1 MFLDDAYVI
10 DSYNR
15 KVLKVSNDVST
26 ELFNLEKE
34 DIVTDNKDYVSI
46 DEDTKNLIK
55 KYLKISD
62 TEIEKIVNRKDNTTK
77 KKERSGYSS
86 ILVSQDKVSLFITN
100 RITNHL
106 YHYKKDAISGEFS
119 LFQKIR
125 VGKKPVACC
134 EDPNGNIYVANYGD
148 NTVSKVEIPTFK
160 SKLLGNEE
168 AQDKVVKTMVVSA
181 GPRSIV
187 SDEEG
192 TIWVACYL
200 SHKIDPINDT
210 EIGGIVNKIVNA
222 TVVDQIVVGNN
233 PSSITCDINN
243 TIWVANAGSNTVSR
257 IVKSKRIVDFEVGPR
272 PMAIVNDSFG
282 NVYVTNYEGNSVTM
296 IETSSKAI
304 AAGDNITTIPVGEG
318 PNAIDINS
326 KDEILVVC
334 GLGNIIYKI
343 YNKKVIS
350 TIRVCD
356 SPVAIG
362 DFTGC
367 ATYNKLNIMAKDEE
381 SDKKD
386 KELND
391 IIEKAKSTSEEIED
405 LKSKVAIN
413 TENIESLKNNTSLK
427 TEFDEFKNTV
437 NTNIETINTSKAS
450 KEDLD
455 TFKSETNT
463 KIEEAK
469 ANAISP
475 EDRTRI
481 GYIDTL
487 KENMVSKDKLASL
500 MNYIDILNNKGLFD
514 ITPYEITYEDTSTEV
529 DSEGNDVYY
538 FVFKFDFRINYD
550 GYTQSRLPSDFQ
562 RISIDPN
569 HPVVFS
575 KDNNSVTA
583 TYDES
588 TYLYSI
594 RVKYSGGGSYIKEFP
609 FGYNDVKV
617 SCSYETDT
625 YDETTQENITKPI
638 YSYMDFDYR
647 EETEKIINDKKVN
660 IIVQVGTDYFL
671 EDENTLDFITHNGK
685 VYPNLF
691 YKYDG
696 SDHNAK
702 TNHYYSNS
710 FISTFTDPQNA
721 NKIMK
726 THIDSERKTNTNL
739 FDYESEFPYTLI
751 KYNNFR
757 GNGISVPA
765 PAFPPSL
772 GYDYPK
778 CGYMFIMLWIN
789 ENDIPAY
796 APNLLYDGR
805 AGLENLRVQL
815 DNSIYYFEPY
825 PKELIQDEKYKDY
838 HIYYS
843 KLNKPESANDK
854 ELDHNHTTIV
864 KLFLK

>member
-15 KVLKVSNDVST
+15 KVLKVSNDIST

-34 DIVTDNKDYVSI
+34 DIVTDNKDFVSI
-46 DEDTKNLIK
+46 DDYTKNLIK

-148 NTVSKVEIPTFK
+148 NTISKVEIPTFK

-192 TIWVACYL
+192 TVWVACYL

-334 GLGNIIYKI
+334 GLDNTIYKI
-343 YNKKVIS
+343 NNKKVIS
-350 TIRVCD
+350 TIKVCD

-381 SDKKD
+381 SDKRN

-391 IIEKAKSTSEEIED
+391 VIEKAKTTSEEIED

-455 TFKSETNT
+455 TFKTETNT

-487 KENMVSKDKLASL
+487 KENMVSKDKLTSL
-500 MNYIDILNNKGLFD
+500 MHYIDILNNKGLFQ
-514 ITPYEITYEDTSTEV
+514 IIPEEITYEDTSTEV
-529 DSEGNDVYY
+529 DSEGNNIYY
-538 FVFKFDFRINYD
+538 FVFKFYFNIKFDD
-550 GYTQSRLPSDFQ
+550 YTKSKLPSDFD
-562 RISIDPN
+562 RIKEDSNYPI
-569 HPVVFS
+569 VFS

-588 TYLYSI
+588 TYLYSMRI
-594 RVKYSGGGSYIKEFP
+594 KLDNNGGIKEFP

-617 SCSYETDT
+617 SCSYETDK
-625 YDETTQENITKPI
+625 YDETTQEKIIKPI
-638 YSYMDFDYR
+638 YSYIDFESRR
-647 EETEKIINDKKVN
+647 ENENTLDEKRVN
-660 IIVQVGTDYFL
+660 IIVQVGTDSFL

-691 YKYDG
+691 YTYDG
-696 SDHNAK
+696 NDRNAK
-702 TNHYYSNS
+702 TSHYHDFGNS
-710 FISTFTDPQNA
+710 FSNTFTAPFNA
-721 NKIMK
+721 NKVMK
-726 THIDSERKTNTNL
+726 THIDSEKRINTNL
-739 FDYESEFPYTLI
+739 FDYESGFPYTII

-765 PAFPPSL
+765 PAFPPSIN
-772 GYDYPK
+772 DYPK
-778 CGYMFIMLWIN
+778 CPYMFIMLWID
-789 ENDIPAY
+789 EHDRDMY
-796 APNLLYDGR
+796 ASSLING
-805 AGLENLRVQL
+805 GTGFNNLRVQL

-825 PKELIQDEKYKDY
+825 PKELIQDKKYKDY

-843 KLNKPESANDK
+843 KLNPLESANGK
-854 ELDHNHTTIV
+854 ESDYIHSTII
-864 KLFLK
+864 KIFLK

>member
-15 KVLKVSNDVST
+15 KVLKVSNDIST

-34 DIVTDNKDYVSI
+34 DIVTDNKDVISI
-46 DEDTKNLIK
+46 DDYTKNLIK

-282 NVYVTNYEGNSVTM
+282 NVYVANYEGNSVTM

-318 PNAIDINS
+318 PNAIDIDS

-367 ATYNKLNIMAKDEE
+367 STYNKLNIMAKDEE

-391 IIEKAKSTSEEIED
+391 IIEKAKTTSEEIED
-405 LKSKVAIN
+405 LKSKVATN
-413 TENIESLKNNTSLK
+413 TENIEGLKNNTSLK

-469 ANAISP
+469 ANSISP

-487 KENMVSKDKLASL
+487 KENMLSKDKLATL

-514 ITPYEITYEDTSTEV
+514 IEYVEITYDGEHPEV
-529 DSEGNDVYY
+529 DSEGNEVYHYIIKFY
-538 FVFKFDFRINYD
+538 FNTKYD
-550 GYTQSRLPSDFQ
+550 DYTRSKLPSDFQ
-562 RISIDPN
+562 RINNDTN
-569 HPVVFS
+569 HPIVFS
-575 KDNNSVTA
+575 KDNNSVTT
-583 TYDES
+583 TYDEN
-588 TYLYSI
+588 TYLYTM
-594 RVKYSGGGSYIKEFP
+594 RVKYDNNGGIKEFP
-609 FGYNDVKV
+609 FGYDDVKV
-617 SCSYETDT
+617 SCYYETDT
-625 YDETTQENITKPI
+625 YDETTQENIVKPI
-638 YSYMDFDYR
+638 YSYMDFESR
-647 EETEKIINDKKVN
+647 SENEKIINDKKVN
-660 IIVQVGTDYFL
+660 IIIQAGKDVFL

-696 SDHNAK
+696 YDYYAK
-702 TNHYYSNS
+702 TTHSYTSAFNNVFKYETVN
-710 FISTFTDPQNA
+710 
-721 NKIMK
+721 NKIMES
-726 THIDSERKTNTNL
+726 HINRERKTNTNL
-739 FDYESEFPYTLI
+739 FDYDSSFPYIIAT
-751 KYNNFR
+751 YSNY
-757 GNGISVPA
+757 ISTKIFPSPA
-765 PAFPPSL
+765 YPPI
-772 GYDYPK
+772 DYHYPI
-778 CGYMFIMLWIN
+778 CVYMFISLWTD
-789 ENDIPAY
+789 NDI
-796 APNLLYDGR
+796 NLGDLVRDSN
-805 AGLENLRVQL
+805 NLRVEL
-815 DNSIYYFEPY
+815 DNFTYYFEPY
-825 PKELIQDEKYKDY
+825 PKELVQDEKYKNY

-843 KLNKPESANDK
+843 KLYKDEPANGK
-854 ELDHNHTTIV
+854 NLDYDHKTIV
-864 KLFLK
+864 KIFLK

>member
-15 KVLKVSNDVST
+15 KVLKVSNDIST

-34 DIVTDNKDYVSI
+34 DIVTENKDFVSI
-46 DEDTKNLIK
+46 DDYTKNLIK

-148 NTVSKVEIPTFK
+148 NTVSKVEVPTFK
-160 SKLLGNEE
+160 SKLVGNEE

-391 IIEKAKSTSEEIED
+391 IIEKAKTTSEEIED

-514 ITPYEITYEDTSTEV
+514 IEYKEITYDSEHPEV
-529 DSEGNDVYY
+529 DSEGNETYY
-538 FVFKFDFRINYD
+538 YIIKFYFNTKYD
-550 GYTQSRLPSDFQ
+550 DYTISKLPSDFQ
-562 RISIDPN
+562 RINNDTN
-569 HPVVFS
+569 HPIIFS

-583 TYDES
+583 TYDEV
-588 TYLYSI
+588 TYLYTM
-594 RVKYSGGGSYIKEFP
+594 RVKSDSSGGIKEFP

-617 SCSYETDT
+617 SCFYETDT
-625 YDETTQENITKPI
+625 YDETTQENIDKPI
-638 YSYMDFDYR
+638 YSYMDFESR
-647 EETEKIINDKKVN
+647 SENEKIINDKKVN
-660 IIVQVGTDYFL
+660 IIVQVGTDAFL

-696 SDHNAK
+696 HDYDAK

-710 FISTFTDPQNA
+710 FVSTFTDIQNA

-726 THIDSERKTNTNL
+726 THINYERKTNTNL
-739 FDYESEFPYTLI
+739 FDYESGFPYTII

-757 GNGISVPA
+757 GNGISFIS
-765 PAFPPSL
+765 PAFPPHL

-778 CGYMFIMLWIN
+778 CGYMFIMLWVN

-796 APNLLYDGR
+796 APNLLGDNR
-805 AGLENLRVQL
+805 AGISNLRVQL
-815 DNSIYYFEPY
+815 DGSIYYFEPY

-838 HIYYS
+838 HIYYT

-864 KLFLK
+864 KIFLK

>member
-34 DIVTDNKDYVSI
+34 DIITDNKDYVSI

-62 TEIEKIVNRKDNTTK
+62 TEIEKIVNRKDSTTK

-282 NVYVTNYEGNSVTM
+282 NVYVANYEGNSVTM

-391 IIEKAKSTSEEIED
+391 IIEKAKTTSEEIED
-405 LKSKVAIN
+405 LKSKVSIN
-413 TENIESLKNNTSLK
+413 TENIEGLKNNTSLK

-455 TFKSETNT
+455 TFKSETNI

-514 ITPYEITYEDTSTEV
+514 IEYVEITYDGEHPEV
-529 DSEGNDVYY
+529 DSEGNEIYY
-538 FVFKFDFRINYD
+538 YYIIKFYFNTKYD
-550 GYTQSRLPSDFQ
+550 DYTRSKLPSDFQ
-562 RISIDPN
+562 RINNDTN
-569 HPVVFS
+569 HPIVFS

-583 TYDES
+583 TYDEN
-588 TYLYSI
+588 TYLYTI
-594 RVKYSGGGSYIKEFP
+594 RVKYNNNGGIKEFP

-617 SCSYETDT
+617 SCYYETDT
-625 YDETTQENITKPI
+625 YDETTQENIVKPI
-638 YSYMDFDYR
+638 YSYMDFDSRR
-647 EETEKIINDKKVN
+647 ENENIINDKKVN
-660 IIVQVGTDYFL
+660 IIVQVGTDAFL

-696 SDHNAK
+696 SDHDAK

-710 FISTFTDPQNA
+710 FVSTFTDVQNA

-726 THIDSERKTNTNL
+726 THINYERKTNTNL

-765 PAFPPSL
+765 PAFPPNL

-789 ENDIPAY
+789 EDDINGY
-796 APNLLYDGR
+796 APSLLRGST
-805 AGLENLRVQL
+805 GFNNLRVQL

-843 KLNKPESANDK
+843 KLNKPESANGKDQ
-854 ELDHNHTTIV
+854 DIGHNTIV
-864 KLFLK
+864 KIFLK

>member
-15 KVLKVSNDVST
+15 KVLKVSNDIST

-192 TIWVACYL
+192 TVWVACYL
-200 SHKIDPINDT
+200 SHKIDPVNDT
-210 EIGGIVNKIVNA
+210 EIGGIVNKIVNT
-222 TVVDQIVVGNN
+222 TVVDEIIVGNN

-257 IVKSKRIVDFEVGPR
+257 IIKSKRIVDFEVGPR

-391 IIEKAKSTSEEIED
+391 IIEKAKTTSEEIED
-405 LKSKVAIN
+405 LKSKVATN

-500 MNYIDILNNKGLFD
+500 MNYIDILNNKGLFQ
-514 ITPYEITYEDTSTEV
+514 IEYKEITYDNEHPEV
-529 DSEGNDVYY
+529 DSEGNEIYY
-538 FVFKFDFRINYD
+538 YIIKFYFNIKFDD
-550 GYTQSRLPSDFQ
+550 YTKSRLPSDFQ
-562 RISIDPN
+562 RINHDTN
-569 HPVVFS
+569 HPIVFS
-575 KDNNSVTA
+575 KDNNSVTT
-583 TYDES
+583 TYDEV
-588 TYLYSI
+588 TYLYTMRIKSDS
-594 RVKYSGGGSYIKEFP
+594 SGGIKEFP

-617 SCSYETDT
+617 SCFYETDT

-638 YSYMDFDYR
+638 YSYMDFDSRR
-647 EETEKIINDKKVN
+647 ENENIINDKKVN
-660 IIVQVGTDYFL
+660 IIVQVGIDSFL

-696 SDHNAK
+696 HDYDAK
-702 TNHYYSNS
+702 TTHYYSNS
-710 FISTFTDPQNA
+710 FFSTFTDFQNV

-778 CGYMFIMLWIN
+778 CPYMFIMLWFDESARN
-789 ENDIPAY
+789 MYAY
-796 APNLLYDGR
+796 NLLN
-805 AGLENLRVQL
+805 AGTVFNNLRVQL

-843 KLNKPESANDK
+843 KLNESESANGK
-854 ELDHNHTTIV
+854 ELDYGYKTIV
-864 KLFLK
+864 KIFLK

>member
-192 TIWVACYL
+192 TVWVACYL

-282 NVYVTNYEGNSVTM
+282 NVYVANYEGNSVTM

-350 TIRVCD
+350 TIKVCD

-391 IIEKAKSTSEEIED
+391 IIEKAKTTSEEIED

-469 ANAISP
+469 ANTISP

-481 GYIDTL
+481 RYIDTL

-514 ITPYEITYEDTSTEV
+514 IEYKEITYDNEHPEV
-529 DSEGNDVYY
+529 DSEGNEIYY
-538 FVFKFDFRINYD
+538 YIIKFYFNIKFDD
-550 GYTQSRLPSDFQ
+550 YTRSKLPPDFQ
-562 RISIDPN
+562 RINNDTN
-569 HPVVFS
+569 HPIVFS
-575 KDNNSVTA
+575 KDNNSVTT
-583 TYDES
+583 TYDEV
-588 TYLYSI
+588 TYLYTM
-594 RVKYSGGGSYIKEFP
+594 RVKSDSNGGIKEFP

-617 SCSYETDT
+617 SCFYETDI
-625 YDETTQENITKPI
+625 YDETTQENIVKPI
-638 YSYMDFDYR
+638 YSYMDFDSR
-647 EETEKIINDKKVN
+647 SENENIINDKKVN
-660 IIVQVGTDYFL
+660 IIVQVGTDAFL

-696 SDHNAK
+696 HDYDAK
-702 TNHYYSNS
+702 TTHYYSNS
-710 FISTFTDPQNA
+710 FFSTFTDFQNV

-778 CGYMFIMLWIN
+778 CPYMFIMLWFDESTRN
-789 ENDIPAY
+789 MY
-796 APNLLYDGR
+796 GYNLLN
-805 AGLENLRVQL
+805 AGTGFNNLRVQL

-843 KLNKPESANDK
+843 KLNESESANGK
-854 ELDHNHTTIV
+854 ELDYGYKTIV
-864 KLFLK
+864 KIFLK

>member
-46 DEDTKNLIK
+46 DDYTKNLIK

-148 NTVSKVEIPTFK
+148 NTVSKVEVPTFK
-160 SKLLGNEE
+160 SKLVGNEE

-272 PMAIVNDSFG
+272 PMSIVNDSFG

-350 TIRVCD
+350 TIKVCD

-367 ATYNKLNIMAKDEE
+367 ATYNKLNIMAKDEK

-391 IIEKAKSTSEEIED
+391 IIEKAKTTSEEIED

-413 TENIESLKNNTSLK
+413 TENIEGLKNNTSLK

-437 NTNIETINTSKAS
+437 NTNIENINTTKAS

-475 EDRTRI
+475 EDRARI

-514 ITPYEITYEDTSTEV
+514 IEYKEITYDNEHPEV
-529 DSEGNDVYY
+529 DSEGNEIYY
-538 FVFKFDFRINYD
+538 YIIKFYFNTKYDNY
-550 GYTQSRLPSDFQ
+550 TRSKLPSDFQ
-562 RISIDPN
+562 RINYDTN
-569 HPVVFS
+569 HPIVFS
-575 KDNNSVTA
+575 KDNNSVTT
-583 TYDES
+583 TYDEV
-588 TYLYSI
+588 TYLYTM
-594 RVKYSGGGSYIKEFP
+594 RVKSDSNGGIKEFP

-617 SCSYETDT
+617 SCFYETDI
-625 YDETTQENITKPI
+625 YDETTQENIVKPI
-638 YSYMDFDYR
+638 YSYMDFDSR
-647 EETEKIINDKKVN
+647 SENENIINDKKVN
-660 IIVQVGTDYFL
+660 IIVQVGTDAFL

-696 SDHNAK
+696 HDYDAK
-702 TNHYYSNS
+702 TTHYYSNS
-710 FISTFTDPQNA
+710 FFSTFTDFQNV

-778 CGYMFIMLWIN
+778 CPYMFIMLWFDESTRN
-789 ENDIPAY
+789 MY
-796 APNLLYDGR
+796 GYNLLN
-805 AGLENLRVQL
+805 AGTVFNNLRVQL

-843 KLNKPESANDK
+843 KLNKPESANGK
-854 ELDHNHTTIV
+854 ELDYGYKTIV
-864 KLFLK
+864 KIFLK

>member
-15 KVLKVSNDVST
+15 KVLKVSNDIST

-34 DIVTDNKDYVSI
+34 DIVTDNKDFISI
-46 DEDTKNLIK
+46 DDNTKNLIK

-272 PMAIVNDSFG
+272 PMSIVNDSFG

-391 IIEKAKSTSEEIED
+391 IIEKAKTTSEEIED
-405 LKSKVAIN
+405 LKSKVATN

-514 ITPYEITYEDTSTEV
+514 IGYKEITYDNEHPEV
-529 DSEGNDVYY
+529 DSEGNEIYY
-538 FVFKFDFRINYD
+538 YIIKFYFNIKFDD
-550 GYTQSRLPSDFQ
+550 YTKSRLPSDFQ
-562 RISIDPN
+562 RINHDTN
-569 HPVVFS
+569 HPIVFS
-575 KDNNSVTA
+575 KDSNSVTT
-583 TYDES
+583 TYDEV
-588 TYLYSI
+588 TYLYTM
-594 RVKYSGGGSYIKEFP
+594 RVKYDSSGGIKEFP

-617 SCSYETDT
+617 SCFYETDT

-638 YSYMDFDYR
+638 YSYMDFDSRR
-647 EETEKIINDKKVN
+647 ENENIINDKKVN
-660 IIVQVGTDYFL
+660 IIVQVGIDSFL

-696 SDHNAK
+696 HDYDAK
-702 TNHYYSNS
+702 TTHYYSNS
-710 FISTFTDPQNA
+710 FVSTFTDFQNA

-726 THIDSERKTNTNL
+726 THIDSKRKTNTNL

-765 PAFPPSL
+765 PAFPPHL
-772 GYDYPK
+772 GYDYPE
-778 CGYMFIMLWIN
+778 CPYMFIMLWFDESTRN
-789 ENDIPAY
+789 MY
-796 APNLLYDGR
+796 GYNLLN
-805 AGLENLRVQL
+805 AGTGFNNLRVQL

-825 PKELIQDEKYKDY
+825 PKELVQDEKYKNY

-843 KLNKPESANDK
+843 KLYKDEPANGK
-854 ELDHNHTTIV
+854 NLDYYHKTIV
-864 KLFLK
+864 KIFLK

>member
-46 DEDTKNLIK
+46 DDNTKNLIK

-210 EIGGIVNKIVNA
+210 EIGGIVNKIVNT
-222 TVVDQIVVGNN
+222 TVVDEIVVGNN

-272 PMAIVNDSFG
+272 PMSIVNDSFG

-391 IIEKAKSTSEEIED
+391 IIEKAKTTSEEIED
-405 LKSKVAIN
+405 LKSKVATN

-487 KENMVSKDKLASL
+487 KENMMSKEDLANL
-500 MNYIDILNNKGLFD
+500 KKRIDIEDNFGTLFITVIDIEFKEEIDGAIYKAYYLIDFSIHYDYNNQKLPKDFEDIPQSSEHNPITFEKDGKKLTVNYNEESSYYRLKIIASDSTIDNFVIDDFPFNCEKVKISCKYMVKDEYDSNGNNLWKPIYAYNNIDSIRNIRDRLFYREYNFRYGIALD
-514 ITPYEITYEDTSTEV
+514 MYLKDTNTLDYISYNGKMYPNIFYKYT
-529 DSEGNDVYY
+529 GND
-538 FVFKFDFRINYD
+538 
-550 GYTQSRLPSDFQ
+550 
-562 RISIDPN
+562 
-569 HPVVFS
+569 
-575 KDNNSVTA
+575 
-583 TYDES
+583 YDES
-588 TYLYSI
+588 KKTTHEMMPGFDLMFVNYYRLREITIDNIYN
-594 RVKYSGGGSYIKEFP
+594 KYSSEGIEYNYGYQIINTILDNSLTKSNP
-609 FGYNDVKV
+609 YNDNRE
-617 SCSYETDT
+617 Y
-625 YDETTQENITKPI
+625 QI
-638 YSYMDFDYR
+638 YLFIVLDDSKFNDDR
-647 EETEKIINDKKVN
+647 LLSNLKEKSSGI
-660 IIVQVGTDYFL
+660 
-671 EDENTLDFITHNGK
+671 
-685 VYPNLF
+685 
-691 YKYDG
+691 
-696 SDHNAK
+696 
-702 TNHYYSNS
+702 
-710 FISTFTDPQNA
+710 
-721 NKIMK
+721 
-726 THIDSERKTNTNL
+726 
-739 FDYESEFPYTLI
+739 I
-751 KYNNFR
+751 KYNK
-757 GNGISVPA
+757 
-765 PAFPPSL
+765 L
-772 GYDYPK
+772 
-778 CGYMFIMLWIN
+778 
-789 ENDIPAY
+789 
-796 APNLLYDGR
+796 R
-805 AGLENLRVQL
+805 AQF
-815 DNSIYYFEPY
+815 DDKTYYFDHY
-825 PKELIQDEKYKDY
+825 PKELCEGKLSDDNKNLL
-838 HIYYS
+838 IYYC
-843 KLNKPESANDK
+843 KLNMTEIPDDS
-854 ELDHNHTTIV
+854 LDHDHKTIV
-864 KLFLK
+864 KIFLR

>member
-15 KVLKVSNDVST
+15 KVLKVSNDIST

-34 DIVTDNKDYVSI
+34 DIVTENKDFVSI

-282 NVYVTNYEGNSVTM
+282 NVYVANYEGNSVTM

-367 ATYNKLNIMAKDEE
+367 ATYNKLNILAKDEE

-391 IIEKAKSTSEEIED
+391 IIEKAKTTSEEIED

-475 EDRTRI
+475 EDRNRI

-487 KENMVSKDKLASL
+487 KENMLSKDKLATL
-500 MNYIDILNNKGLFD
+500 MHYIDILNNKGLFD
-514 ITPYEITYEDTSTEV
+514 IEYKEITYDNEHPEV
-529 DSEGNDVYY
+529 DSKGNEIYY
-538 FVFKFDFRINYD
+538 YIIKFYFNTKYD
-550 GYTQSRLPSDFQ
+550 DYTRSKLPLDFQ
-562 RISIDPN
+562 RINNDTN
-569 HPVVFS
+569 HPIVFS
-575 KDNNSVTA
+575 KDNNSVTT
-583 TYDES
+583 TYDEV
-588 TYLYSI
+588 TYLYTM
-594 RVKYSGGGSYIKEFP
+594 RVKSDSNGGIKEFP

-617 SCSYETDT
+617 SCFYETDT
-625 YDETTQENITKPI
+625 YDETTQENIVKPI
-638 YSYMDFDYR
+638 YSYMDFDSR
-647 EETEKIINDKKVN
+647 KENENIINDKKVN
-660 IIVQVGTDYFL
+660 IIIQAGKDVFL

-696 SDHNAK
+696 HDYDAK
-702 TNHYYSNS
+702 TTHSYTSAFNNVFKYETAN
-710 FISTFTDPQNA
+710 
-721 NKIMK
+721 NKIMES
-726 THIDSERKTNTNL
+726 HINRERKTNTNL
-739 FDYESEFPYTLI
+739 FDYDSSFPYIIAT
-751 KYNNFR
+751 YSNY
-757 GNGISVPA
+757 ISTKFFPFPA
-765 PAFPPSL
+765 YPPT
-772 GYDYPK
+772 DNHYPE
-778 CGYMFIMLWIN
+778 CVYMFISLWTD
-789 ENDIPAY
+789 NDI
-796 APNLLYDGR
+796 NLGDLVRDSN
-805 AGLENLRVQL
+805 NLRVEL
-815 DNSIYYFEPY
+815 DNFTYYFEPY
-825 PKELIQDEKYKDY
+825 PKELVQDEKYKNY

-843 KLNKPESANDK
+843 KLYKDEPANGK
-854 ELDHNHTTIV
+854 NLDYDHKTIV
-864 KLFLK
+864 KIFLK

>member
-1 MFLDDAYVI
+1 MFLDDAYII

-15 KVLKVSNDVST
+15 KVLKVSNDIST

-46 DEDTKNLIK
+46 DDNTKNLIK

-148 NTVSKVEIPTFK
+148 NTVTKVEIPTFK
-160 SKLLGNEE
+160 SKLLSNEE

-334 GLGNIIYKI
+334 GLDNTIYKI
-343 YNKKVIS
+343 NNKKVIS
-350 TIRVCD
+350 TIKVCD

-367 ATYNKLNIMAKDEE
+367 ATYNKLNILAKDEE
-381 SDKKD
+381 SDKRD

-391 IIEKAKSTSEEIED
+391 IIEKAKTTSEEIED
-405 LKSKVAIN
+405 LKSKVATN

-514 ITPYEITYEDTSTEV
+514 IEYKEITYDNEHPEV
-529 DSEGNDVYY
+529 GSEGNEIYY
-538 FVFKFDFRINYD
+538 YIIKFYFNIKFDD
-550 GYTQSRLPSDFQ
+550 YTKSRLPSDFQ
-562 RISIDPN
+562 RINYDTN
-569 HPVVFS
+569 HPIVFS
-575 KDNNSVTA
+575 KDNNSVTT
-583 TYDES
+583 TYDKV
-588 TYLYSI
+588 TYLYTM
-594 RVKYSGGGSYIKEFP
+594 RVKSDSNGGIKEFP

-617 SCSYETDT
+617 SCFYETDT
-625 YDETTQENITKPI
+625 YDETTQENIVKPI
-638 YSYMDFDYR
+638 YSYMDFDSR
-647 EETEKIINDKKVN
+647 SENENIINDKKVN
-660 IIVQVGTDYFL
+660 IIVQVGTDAFL

-696 SDHNAK
+696 HDYDAK
-702 TNHYYSNS
+702 TTHYYSNS
-710 FISTFTDPQNA
+710 FFSTFTAFQNV

-765 PAFPPSL
+765 PAFPPLL

-778 CGYMFIMLWIN
+778 CPYMFIMLWFDESARN
-789 ENDIPAY
+789 MYAY
-796 APNLLYDGR
+796 NLLN
-805 AGLENLRVQL
+805 AGTGFNNLRVQL
-815 DNSIYYFEPY
+815 DNLTYYFEYY
-825 PKELIQDEKYKDY
+825 PKELIHDEKYKDY

-843 KLNKPESANDK
+843 KLSKFDNANNGKLDIDNK
-854 ELDHNHTTIV
+854 TII
-864 KLFLK
+864 KIFLK

>member
-34 DIVTDNKDYVSI
+34 DIVTDNKDVISI
-46 DEDTKNLIK
+46 DDYTKNLIK

-62 TEIEKIVNRKDNTTK
+62 TEIEKIVNRKDSTTK

-148 NTVSKVEIPTFK
+148 NTVSKVEVPTFK

-350 TIRVCD
+350 TIKVCD

-391 IIEKAKSTSEEIED
+391 IIEKTKTTSEEIED

-487 KENMVSKDKLASL
+487 KENMLSKDKLATL
-500 MNYIDILNNKGLFD
+500 MHYIDILNNKGLFN
-514 ITPYEITYEDTSTEV
+514 IEYKEITYDNENPEV
-529 DSEGNDVYY
+529 DSEGNEIYY
-538 FVFKFDFRINYD
+538 YIIKFYFNTKYD
-550 GYTQSRLPSDFQ
+550 DYTRSKLPSDFQ
-562 RISIDPN
+562 RINNDTN
-569 HPVVFS
+569 HPIVFS
-575 KDNNSVTA
+575 KDNNSVTT
-583 TYDES
+583 TYDEV
-588 TYLYSI
+588 TYLYTMRI
-594 RVKYSGGGSYIKEFP
+594 KYDSNSGIKEFP

-617 SCSYETDT
+617 SCFYETDT
-625 YDETTQENITKPI
+625 YDETTQENIVKPI
-638 YSYMDFDYR
+638 YSYMDFDSR
-647 EETEKIINDKKVN
+647 SENKKIIDDKRVN
-660 IIVQVGTDYFL
+660 IIVQVGTDSFL

-696 SDHNAK
+696 SDYSVK

-710 FISTFTDPQNA
+710 FASTFTDAQNA

-726 THIDSERKTNTNL
+726 THINYERKTNTNL
-739 FDYESEFPYTLI
+739 FDYESEFPYILI

-757 GNGISVPA
+757 GNGISVPS
-765 PAFPPSL
+765 PSFPPHL

-778 CGYMFIMLWIN
+778 CGYMFIMLWVN

-796 APNLLYDGR
+796 APNLLGDNR
-805 AGLENLRVQL
+805 AGISNLRVQL
-815 DNSIYYFEPY
+815 DGSTYYFEPY

-843 KLNKPESANDK
+843 KLNKPESANGK
-854 ELDHNHTTIV
+854 ELDHNHQTIV
-864 KLFLK
+864 KIFLR

>member
-34 DIVTDNKDYVSI
+34 DIVTENKDFVSI
-46 DEDTKNLIK
+46 DDYTKNLIK

-148 NTVSKVEIPTFK
+148 NTVSKVEVPTFK

-192 TIWVACYL
+192 TVWVACYL

-334 GLGNIIYKI
+334 GLDNTIYKI
-343 YNKKVIS
+343 NNKKVIS
-350 TIRVCD
+350 TIKVCD

-367 ATYNKLNIMAKDEE
+367 ATYNKLNIMAKDED

-391 IIEKAKSTSEEIED
+391 IIEKAKTTSEEIED

-413 TENIESLKNNTSLK
+413 TENIEGLKNNTSLK

-514 ITPYEITYEDTSTEV
+514 IEYVEITYDGEHPEV
-529 DSEGNDVYY
+529 DSEGNEIYY
-538 FVFKFDFRINYD
+538 YIIKFELNTKYD
-550 GYTQSRLPSDFQ
+550 DYTNSRLPSDFQ
-562 RISIDPN
+562 RINNDTN
-569 HPVVFS
+569 HPIVFS
-575 KDNNSVTA
+575 KDNNSVTT
-583 TYDES
+583 TYDEV
-588 TYLYSI
+588 TYLYTM
-594 RVKYSGGGSYIKEFP
+594 RVKSDNSGGIKEFP

-617 SCSYETDT
+617 SCFYETDT

-638 YSYMDFDYR
+638 YSYMDFESRR
-647 EETEKIINDKKVN
+647 EYENTINDKKVN
-660 IIVQVGTDYFL
+660 IIIQVGKDVFL

-691 YKYDG
+691 YKYAERNG
-696 SDHNAK
+696 GYTRIIK
-702 TNHYYSNS
+702 T
-710 FISTFTDPQNA
+710 A
-721 NKIMK
+721 VRRG
-726 THIDSERKTNTNL
+726 DS
-739 FDYESEFPYTLI
+739 
-751 KYNNFR
+751 
-757 GNGISVPA
+757 A
-765 PAFPPSL
+765 
-772 GYDYPK
+772 
-778 CGYMFIMLWIN
+778 
-789 ENDIPAY
+789 
-796 APNLLYDGR
+796 
-805 AGLENLRVQL
+805 
-815 DNSIYYFEPY
+815 
-825 PKELIQDEKYKDY
+825 ELAI
-838 HIYYS
+838 I
-843 KLNKPESANDK
+843 
-854 ELDHNHTTIV
+854 ELV
-864 KLFLK
+864 

>member
-15 KVLKVSNDVST
+15 KVLKVSNDIST

-34 DIVTDNKDYVSI
+34 DIVTENKDFVSI

-148 NTVSKVEIPTFK
+148 NTVSKVEVPTFK

-282 NVYVTNYEGNSVTM
+282 NVYVANYEGNSVTM

-367 ATYNKLNIMAKDEE
+367 STYNKLNIMAKDEE

-391 IIEKAKSTSEEIED
+391 IIEKAKTTSEEIED

-413 TENIESLKNNTSLK
+413 TENIDGLKNNTSLK

-475 EDRTRI
+475 EDRNRI

-514 ITPYEITYEDTSTEV
+514 IEYKEITYDNENPEV
-529 DSEGNDVYY
+529 DSEGNEVYHYIIKFY
-538 FVFKFDFRINYD
+538 FNIKFDD
-550 GYTQSRLPSDFQ
+550 YTKSRLPSDFQ
-562 RISIDPN
+562 RINFDTN
-569 HPVVFS
+569 HPIVFS
-575 KDNNSVTA
+575 KDNNSVTT
-583 TYDES
+583 TYDEV
-588 TYLYSI
+588 TYLYTMRIKSDS
-594 RVKYSGGGSYIKEFP
+594 SGGIKEFP

-617 SCSYETDT
+617 SCFYETDT
-625 YDETTQENITKPI
+625 YDETTQENIVKPI
-638 YSYMDFDYR
+638 YSYMDFDSR
-647 EETEKIINDKKVN
+647 SENENIINDKKVN
-660 IIVQVGTDYFL
+660 IIVQVGFDSFL

-691 YKYDG
+691 YNYDG

-702 TNHYYSNS
+702 TTHYYSNS
-710 FISTFTDPQNA
+710 FFSTFTDFQNV

-778 CGYMFIMLWIN
+778 CPYMFIMLWFDESTRN
-789 ENDIPAY
+789 MY
-796 APNLLYDGR
+796 GYNLLN
-805 AGLENLRVQL
+805 AGTGFNNLRVQL

-843 KLNKPESANDK
+843 KLNESESANGK
-854 ELDHNHTTIV
+854 ELDYGYKTIV
-864 KLFLK
+864 KIFLK

>member
-15 KVLKVSNDVST
+15 KVLKVSNDIST

-34 DIVTDNKDYVSI
+34 DIVTDNKDVISI
-46 DEDTKNLIK
+46 DDYTKNLIK

-282 NVYVTNYEGNSVTM
+282 NVYVANYEGNSVTM

-334 GLGNIIYKI
+334 GLDNTIYKI
-343 YNKKVIS
+343 NNKKVIS
-350 TIRVCD
+350 TIKVCD

-391 IIEKAKSTSEEIED
+391 IIEKAKTTSEDIED

-413 TENIESLKNNTSLK
+413 TENIEGLKNNTSLK

-500 MNYIDILNNKGLFD
+500 MNYIDILNNKGLFN
-514 ITPYEITYEDTSTEV
+514 IKYIEITYDGEHPEV
-529 DSEGNDVYY
+529 DSEGNEIFYY
-538 FVFKFDFRINYD
+538 IIKFEIYRKYD
-550 GYTQSRLPSDFQ
+550 DYTNSRLPSDFEQ
-562 RISIDPN
+562 IDRDENYPII
-569 HPVVFS
+569 FS

-583 TYDES
+583 TYNYDDN
-588 TYLYSI
+588 LRFSI
-594 RVKYSGGGSYIKEFP
+594 YTMRVKYSGDNKEFP

-617 SCSYETDT
+617 SCYYRTNI
-625 YDETTQENITKPI
+625 YDETTHNNIIKPI
-638 YSYMDFDYR
+638 YSYMDFNSRR
-647 EETEKIINDKKVN
+647 EYENIIDDEKVN
-660 IIVQVGTDYFL
+660 IIIKATYDTFL

-685 VYPNLF
+685 TLPNIF

-696 SDHNAK
+696 SDRNAK
-702 TNHYYSNS
+702 TTHFYSNA
-710 FISTFTDPQNA
+710 FTYITSKNETQDTRF
-721 NKIMK
+721 MES
-726 THIDSERKTNTNL
+726 HINIERKTNTHL
-739 FDYESEFPYTLI
+739 FDYGSSWPYVIVTYSNYQGKVGLPSPSGIIES
-751 KYNNFR
+751 YN
-757 GNGISVPA
+757 
-765 PAFPPSL
+765 
-772 GYDYPK
+772 YPT
-778 CGYMFIMLWIN
+778 CSYMFILLWTDK
-789 ENDIPAY
+789 DIY
-796 APNLLYDGR
+796 LTNLADGY
-805 AGLENLRVQL
+805 NLRVQL
-815 DNSIYYFEPY
+815 DNSTYYFEPY

-843 KLNKPESANDK
+843 KLNKPESANGKDQDMGHK
-854 ELDHNHTTIV
+854 TIV
-864 KLFLK
+864 KIFLK

>member
-77 KKERSGYSS
+77 K
-86 ILVSQDKVSLFITN
+86 VSLFITN

-125 VGKKPVACC
+125 VGKKPVSCC

-391 IIEKAKSTSEEIED
+391 IIEKAKTTSEEIED

-475 EDRTRI
+475 EDRNRI

-487 KENMVSKDKLASL
+487 KENMLSKDKLATL
-500 MNYIDILNNKGLFD
+500 MHYIDILNNKGLFD
-514 ITPYEITYEDTSTEV
+514 IEYEEITYDSEHPEV
-529 DSEGNDVYY
+529 DSEGNEIYY
-538 FVFKFDFRINYD
+538 YIIKFYFNTKYD
-550 GYTQSRLPSDFQ
+550 DYTRSKLPPDFQ
-562 RISIDPN
+562 RINNDTNNPI
-569 HPVVFS
+569 VFS
-575 KDNNSVTA
+575 KDNNSVTT
-583 TYDES
+583 TYDEV
-588 TYLYSI
+588 TYLYTM
-594 RVKYSGGGSYIKEFP
+594 RVKSDSNGGIKEFP

-617 SCSYETDT
+617 SCFYETDT
-625 YDETTQENITKPI
+625 YDETTQENIVKPI
-638 YSYMDFDYR
+638 YSYMDFDSR
-647 EETEKIINDKKVN
+647 SENENIINDKKVN
-660 IIVQVGTDYFL
+660 IIVQVGTDAFL

-696 SDHNAK
+696 YDYDAK
-702 TNHYYSNS
+702 TTHYYSNS
-710 FISTFTDPQNA
+710 FFSTFTDFQNV

-778 CGYMFIMLWIN
+778 CPYMFIMLWFDESTRN
-789 ENDIPAY
+789 MY
-796 APNLLYDGR
+796 GYNLLN
-805 AGLENLRVQL
+805 AGTGFNNLRVQL

-843 KLNKPESANDK
+843 KLNESESANGK
-854 ELDHNHTTIV
+854 ELDYGYKTIV
-864 KLFLK
+864 KIFLK

>member
-15 KVLKVSNDVST
+15 KVLKVSNDIST

-34 DIVTDNKDYVSI
+34 DIVTENKDFVSI
-46 DEDTKNLIK
+46 DDYTKNLIK

-192 TIWVACYL
+192 TVWVACYL

-272 PMAIVNDSFG
+272 PMSIVNDSFG

-304 AAGDNITTIPVGEG
+304 ATGDNITTIPVGEG
-318 PNAIDINS
+318 PNAIGINS

-334 GLGNIIYKI
+334 GLDNTIYKI
-343 YNKKVIS
+343 NNKKVIS
-350 TIRVCD
+350 TIKVCD

-391 IIEKAKSTSEEIED
+391 IIEKAKTTSEEIED

-413 TENIESLKNNTSLK
+413 TENIEGLKNNTSLK

-487 KENMVSKDKLASL
+487 KENMLSKDKLATL

-514 ITPYEITYEDTSTEV
+514 IEYKEITYDNEHPEV
-529 DSEGNDVYY
+529 DSEGNEIYY
-538 FVFKFDFRINYD
+538 YIIKFYFNIKFDD
-550 GYTQSRLPSDFQ
+550 YTKSRLPSDFQ
-562 RISIDPN
+562 RINYDTN
-569 HPVVFS
+569 HPIIFS

-583 TYDES
+583 TYDEN
-588 TYLYSI
+588 TYYLYTM
-594 RVKYSGGGSYIKEFP
+594 RVKYDSNGGIKEFP

-617 SCSYETDT
+617 SCYYKTDT
-625 YDETTQENITKPI
+625 YDETTQENIVKPI
-638 YSYMDFDYR
+638 YSYMDFDSRR
-647 EETEKIINDKKVN
+647 ENENIINDKKVN
-660 IIVQVGTDYFL
+660 IIVQVGTDAFL

-696 SDHNAK
+696 HDYDAK
-702 TNHYYSNS
+702 TTHYYSNS
-710 FISTFTDPQNA
+710 FFSTFTDFQNV

-778 CGYMFIMLWIN
+778 CPYMFIMLWFDESTRN
-789 ENDIPAY
+789 MY
-796 APNLLYDGR
+796 GYNLLN
-805 AGLENLRVQL
+805 AGTVFNNLRVQL

-843 KLNKPESANDK
+843 KLNKPESTNGK
-854 ELDHNHTTIV
+854 ELDYGYKTIV
-864 KLFLK
+864 KIFLK

>member
-15 KVLKVSNDVST
+15 KVLKVSNDIST

-106 YHYKKDAISGEFS
+106 YHYKKDVISGEFS

-272 PMAIVNDSFG
+272 PMSIVNDSFG

-391 IIEKAKSTSEEIED
+391 IIEKAKTTSEEIDD
-405 LKSKVAIN
+405 LKSKVATN
-413 TENIESLKNNTSLK
+413 TENIEGLKNNTSLK

-437 NTNIETINTSKAS
+437 NTNIETINTTKAS

-500 MNYIDILNNKGLFD
+500 MNYIDILNNKGLFN
-514 ITPYEITYEDTSTEV
+514 IEYKEITYDNEHPEV
-529 DSEGNDVYY
+529 DSEGNEIYY
-538 FVFKFDFRINYD
+538 YIIKFYFNIKFDD
-550 GYTQSRLPSDFQ
+550 YTKSRLPSDFQ
-562 RISIDPN
+562 RINFETN
-569 HPVVFS
+569 HPIVFS
-575 KDNNSVTA
+575 KDNNSVTT
-583 TYDES
+583 TYDEV
-588 TYLYSI
+588 TYLYTM
-594 RVKYSGGGSYIKEFP
+594 RVKSDSNGGIKEFP

-617 SCSYETDT
+617 SCYYKTDT
-625 YDETTQENITKPI
+625 YDETTQENIVKPI
-638 YSYMDFDYR
+638 YSYMDFDSRR
-647 EETEKIINDKKVN
+647 ENENIINDKKVN
-660 IIVQVGTDYFL
+660 IIVQVGIDSFL
-671 EDENTLDFITHNGK
+671 EDENTLDFITHDGK

-696 SDHNAK
+696 HDYDAK
-702 TNHYYSNS
+702 TTHYYSNS
-710 FISTFTDPQNA
+710 FFSTFTDFQNV

-778 CGYMFIMLWIN
+778 CPYMFIMLWFDESTRN
-789 ENDIPAY
+789 MY
-796 APNLLYDGR
+796 GYNLLN
-805 AGLENLRVQL
+805 AGTVFNNLRVQL

-843 KLNKPESANDK
+843 KLNKPESANGK
-854 ELDHNHTTIV
+854 ELDYDYKTIV
-864 KLFLK
+864 KIFLR

>member
-1 MFLDDAYVI
+1 MFLDDVYVI

-46 DEDTKNLIK
+46 DDNTKNLIK

-125 VGKKPVACC
+125 VGKKPVSCC

-391 IIEKAKSTSEEIED
+391 VIEKAKTTSEEIEA

-487 KENMVSKDKLASL
+487 KENMLSKDKLATL
-500 MNYIDILNNKGLFD
+500 MHYIDILNNKGLFD
-514 ITPYEITYEDTSTEV
+514 IEYKEITYDNEHPEV
-529 DSEGNDVYY
+529 DSEGNEIYY
-538 FVFKFDFRINYD
+538 YIIKFYFNIKFDD
-550 GYTQSRLPSDFQ
+550 YTKSRLPSDFQ
-562 RISIDPN
+562 RINNDTN
-569 HPVVFS
+569 HPIIFS
-575 KDNNSVTA
+575 KDNNSVTT
-583 TYDES
+583 TYDEV
-588 TYLYSI
+588 TYLYTM
-594 RVKYSGGGSYIKEFP
+594 RVKSDSNGGIKEFP

-617 SCSYETDT
+617 SCFYETDT
-625 YDETTQENITKPI
+625 YDETTQENIVKPI
-638 YSYMDFDYR
+638 YSYMDFDSR
-647 EETEKIINDKKVN
+647 SENEKIIDDKRVN
-660 IIVQVGTDYFL
+660 IIVQVGTDAFL

-696 SDHNAK
+696 HDYDAK
-702 TNHYYSNS
+702 TTHYYSNS
-710 FISTFTDPQNA
+710 FFSTFADFQNV

-778 CGYMFIMLWIN
+778 CPYMFIMLWFDESTRN
-789 ENDIPAY
+789 MY
-796 APNLLYDGR
+796 GYNLLNAR
-805 AGLENLRVQL
+805 TVFNNLRVQL

-843 KLNKPESANDK
+843 KLNKPESANGK
-854 ELDHNHTTIV
+854 ELDYGYKTIV
-864 KLFLK
+864 KIFLK

>member
-15 KVLKVSNDVST
+15 KVLKVSNDIST

-34 DIVTDNKDYVSI
+34 DIVTDNKDVISI
-46 DEDTKNLIK
+46 DDYTKNLIK

-125 VGKKPVACC
+125 VGKKPIACC

-148 NTVSKVEIPTFK
+148 NTVSKVEVPTFK

-272 PMAIVNDSFG
+272 PMSIVNDSFG

-391 IIEKAKSTSEEIED
+391 IIEKAKTTSEEIED

-413 TENIESLKNNTSLK
+413 TENIEGLKNNTSLK

-437 NTNIETINTSKAS
+437 NTNIENINTSKAS

-500 MNYIDILNNKGLFD
+500 MNYIDILNNKGLFQ
-514 ITPYEITYEDTSTEV
+514 IEYKEITYDNEHPEV
-529 DSEGNDVYY
+529 DSEGNEIYY
-538 FVFKFDFRINYD
+538 YIIKFYFNIKFDD
-550 GYTQSRLPSDFQ
+550 YTKSRLPSDFQ
-562 RISIDPN
+562 RINHDTN
-569 HPVVFS
+569 HPIVFS

-583 TYDES
+583 TYDEV
-588 TYLYSI
+588 TYLYTM
-594 RVKYSGGGSYIKEFP
+594 RVKSDSNGGIKEFP

-617 SCSYETDT
+617 SCFYETDT

-638 YSYMDFDYR
+638 YSYMDFDSRR
-647 EETEKIINDKKVN
+647 ENENIINDKKVN
-660 IIVQVGTDYFL
+660 IIVQVGIDSFL
-671 EDENTLDFITHNGK
+671 EDENTLDFITHDGK

-696 SDHNAK
+696 HDYDAK
-702 TNHYYSNS
+702 TTHYYSNS
-710 FISTFTDPQNA
+710 FFSTFTDFQNV

-765 PAFPPSL
+765 PAFPPLL

-778 CGYMFIMLWIN
+778 CPYMFIMLWFDESARN
-789 ENDIPAY
+789 MYAY
-796 APNLLYDGR
+796 NLLN
-805 AGLENLRVQL
+805 AGTVFNNLRVQL

-843 KLNKPESANDK
+843 KLNKPESANGK
-854 ELDHNHTTIV
+854 ELDYGYKTIV
-864 KLFLK
+864 KIFLE

>member
-15 KVLKVSNDVST
+15 KVLKVSNDIST

-34 DIVTDNKDYVSI
+34 DIVTENKDVISI
-46 DEDTKNLIK
+46 DDYTKNLIK

-100 RITNHL
+100 
-106 YHYKKDAISGEFS
+106 KKDAISGEFS

-192 TIWVACYL
+192 TVWVACYL

-367 ATYNKLNIMAKDEE
+367 SAYNKLNIMAKDEE

-391 IIEKAKSTSEEIED
+391 IIEKAKTTSEEIED

-487 KENMVSKDKLASL
+487 KENMLSKDKLVTL

-514 ITPYEITYEDTSTEV
+514 IEYKEITYDNEHPEV
-529 DSEGNDVYY
+529 DSKGNEIYY
-538 FVFKFDFRINYD
+538 YIIKFYFNIKFDD
-550 GYTQSRLPSDFQ
+550 YTKSRLPSDFQ
-562 RISIDPN
+562 RINYDTN
-569 HPVVFS
+569 HPIIFS

-583 TYDES
+583 TYDEN
-588 TYLYSI
+588 TYLYTM
-594 RVKYSGGGSYIKEFP
+594 RVKYDSSGGIKEFP

-617 SCSYETDT
+617 SCYYKTDT
-625 YDETTQENITKPI
+625 YDETTQENIIKPI
-638 YSYMDFDYR
+638 YSYIDFDSR
-647 EETEKIINDKKVN
+647 SETENIINDKKVN
-660 IIVQVGTDYFL
+660 IIVQVGTDAFL

-696 SDHNAK
+696 HDYDAK
-702 TNHYYSNS
+702 TTHYYSNS
-710 FISTFTDPQNA
+710 FVSIFTDFQNA

-757 GNGISVPA
+757 GNGILVPA

-778 CGYMFIMLWIN
+778 CPYMFIMLWFDESTRN
-789 ENDIPAY
+789 MY
-796 APNLLYDGR
+796 GYNLLN
-805 AGLENLRVQL
+805 AGTGFNNLRVQL

-843 KLNKPESANDK
+843 KLNESESANGK
-854 ELDHNHTTIV
+854 ELDYGYKTIV
-864 KLFLK
+864 KIFLK

>member
-15 KVLKVSNDVST
+15 KVLKVSNDIST

-34 DIVTDNKDYVSI
+34 DIVTDNKDVISI
-46 DEDTKNLIK
+46 DDYTKNLIK

-272 PMAIVNDSFG
+272 PMSIVNDSFG

-391 IIEKAKSTSEEIED
+391 IIEKAKTTSEEIED

-413 TENIESLKNNTSLK
+413 TENIEGLKNNTSLK

-437 NTNIETINTSKAS
+437 NTSIETINTSKAS

-500 MNYIDILNNKGLFD
+500 MNYIDILNNKGLFQ
-514 ITPYEITYEDTSTEV
+514 IEYKEITYDNEHPEV
-529 DSEGNDVYY
+529 DSEGNKIYY
-538 FVFKFDFRINYD
+538 YIIKFYFNIKFDD
-550 GYTQSRLPSDFQ
+550 YTKSRLPSDFQ
-562 RISIDPN
+562 RINHDTN
-569 HPVVFS
+569 HPIVFS
-575 KDNNSVTA
+575 KDSNSVTT
-583 TYDES
+583 TYDEV
-588 TYLYSI
+588 TYLYTM
-594 RVKYSGGGSYIKEFP
+594 RVKSDSSGGIKEFP

-617 SCSYETDT
+617 SCFYETDT

-638 YSYMDFDYR
+638 YSYMDFDSRR
-647 EETEKIINDKKVN
+647 ENKNIINDKKVN
-660 IIVQVGTDYFL
+660 IIVQVGTDAFL

-696 SDHNAK
+696 HDYDAK
-702 TNHYYSNS
+702 TTHYYSNS
-710 FISTFTDPQNA
+710 FFSTFTDFKNV

-757 GNGISVPA
+757 GNGISVPS

-778 CGYMFIMLWIN
+778 CVYMFIMLWFDESARN
-789 ENDIPAY
+789 MYAY
-796 APNLLYDGR
+796 NLLNEGT
-805 AGLENLRVQL
+805 GFNNLRVQL

-843 KLNKPESANDK
+843 KLNESESANGK
-854 ELDHNHTTIV
+854 ELDYGYKTIV
-864 KLFLK
+864 KIFLK

>member
-15 KVLKVSNDVST
+15 KVLKVSNDIST

-34 DIVTDNKDYVSI
+34 DIVTDNKDFVSI
-46 DEDTKNLIK
+46 DDNTKNLIK

-148 NTVSKVEIPTFK
+148 NTVSKVEVPTFK

-272 PMAIVNDSFG
+272 PMSIVNDSFG

-391 IIEKAKSTSEEIED
+391 IIEKAKTTSEEIED

-413 TENIESLKNNTSLK
+413 TENIEGLKNNTSLK

-487 KENMVSKDKLASL
+487 KENMLSKDKLATL

-514 ITPYEITYEDTSTEV
+514 IEYVEITYDGEHPEV
-529 DSEGNDVYY
+529 DSEGNEIYY
-538 FVFKFDFRINYD
+538 YIIKFEFNIKYD
-550 GYTQSRLPSDFQ
+550 DYTRSKLPPDFQ
-562 RISIDPN
+562 RINNSTN
-569 HPVVFS
+569 HPIVFS
-575 KDNNSVTA
+575 KDNNSVTT
-583 TYDES
+583 TYDKV
-588 TYLYSI
+588 TYLYTM
-594 RVKYSGGGSYIKEFP
+594 RVKSDSNGGIKEFP

-617 SCSYETDT
+617 SCFYETDT
-625 YDETTQENITKPI
+625 YDETTQENIVKPI
-638 YSYMDFDYR
+638 YSYMDFDSR
-647 EETEKIINDKKVN
+647 SENENIINDKKVN
-660 IIVQVGTDYFL
+660 IIVQVGTDAFL

-696 SDHNAK
+696 HDYDAK
-702 TNHYYSNS
+702 TTHYYSNS
-710 FISTFTDPQNA
+710 FFSTFTDFQNV

-778 CGYMFIMLWIN
+778 CPYMFIMLWFDESTRN
-789 ENDIPAY
+789 MY
-796 APNLLYDGR
+796 GYNLLN
-805 AGLENLRVQL
+805 AGTVFNNLRVQL

-843 KLNKPESANDK
+843 KLYKDEQANGK
-854 ELDHNHTTIV
+854 NLDYDHKTIV
-864 KLFLK
+864 KIFLK

>member
-15 KVLKVSNDVST
+15 KVLKVSNDIST

-34 DIVTDNKDYVSI
+34 DIVTDNKDVISI
-46 DEDTKNLIK
+46 DDYTKNLIK

-192 TIWVACYL
+192 TVWVACYL

-272 PMAIVNDSFG
+272 PMSIVNDSFG
-282 NVYVTNYEGNSVTM
+282 NVYITNYEGNSVTM

-367 ATYNKLNIMAKDEE
+367 STYNKLNIMAKDEE

-391 IIEKAKSTSEEIED
+391 IIEKAKTTSEEIED
-405 LKSKVAIN
+405 LKSKVATN

-514 ITPYEITYEDTSTEV
+514 IEYKEITYDNENPEV
-529 DSEGNDVYY
+529 DSEGNEVYHYIIKFY
-538 FVFKFDFRINYD
+538 FNIKFDD
-550 GYTQSRLPSDFQ
+550 YTKSRLPSDFQ
-562 RISIDPN
+562 RINFDTN
-569 HPVVFS
+569 HPIVFS
-575 KDNNSVTA
+575 KDNNSVTT
-583 TYDES
+583 TYDEV
-588 TYLYSI
+588 TYLYTM
-594 RVKYSGGGSYIKEFP
+594 RVKSDNNGGIKEFP

-617 SCSYETDT
+617 SCFYETDT
-625 YDETTQENITKPI
+625 YDETTQENIVKPI
-638 YSYMDFDYR
+638 YSYMDFESRR
-647 EETEKIINDKKVN
+647 EYENTINDKKVN
-660 IIVQVGTDYFL
+660 IIIQVGKDVFL

-696 SDHNAK
+696 HDYDAK
-702 TNHYYSNS
+702 TTHSYTSAFNNVFKYETAN
-710 FISTFTDPQNA
+710 
-721 NKIMK
+721 NKIMES
-726 THIDSERKTNTNL
+726 HINRERKTNTNL
-739 FDYESEFPYTLI
+739 FNYDSSFPYIIAT
-751 KYNNFR
+751 YSNY
-757 GNGISVPA
+757 ISTKFFPFPA
-765 PAFPPSL
+765 YPPI
-772 GYDYPK
+772 DYHYPI
-778 CGYMFIMLWIN
+778 CVYMFISLWTY
-789 ENDIPAY
+789 NDI
-796 APNLLYDGR
+796 NLGDLVRDSN
-805 AGLENLRVQL
+805 NLRVEL
-815 DNSIYYFEPY
+815 DNFTYYFEPY
-825 PKELIQDEKYKDY
+825 PKELVQDEKYKNY

-843 KLNKPESANDK
+843 KLYKDEPANGK
-854 ELDHNHTTIV
+854 NLDYDHKTIV
-864 KLFLK
+864 KIFLK

>member
-34 DIVTDNKDYVSI
+34 DIVTDNKDVISI
-46 DEDTKNLIK
+46 DDYTKNLIK

-62 TEIEKIVNRKDNTTK
+62 TEIEKIVNRKDSTTK

-350 TIRVCD
+350 TIKVCD

-391 IIEKAKSTSEEIED
+391 IIEKAKTTSEEIED

-413 TENIESLKNNTSLK
+413 TENIEGLKNNTSLK

-487 KENMVSKDKLASL
+487 KENMVSKDKLASI

-514 ITPYEITYEDTSTEV
+514 IEYKEITYDNEHPEV
-529 DSEGNDVYY
+529 DSEGNETYY
-538 FVFKFDFRINYD
+538 YIIKFYFNTKYD
-550 GYTQSRLPSDFQ
+550 DYTRSKLPSDFQ
-562 RISIDPN
+562 RINFDTN
-569 HPVVFS
+569 HPIVFS
-575 KDNNSVTA
+575 KDNNSVTT
-583 TYDES
+583 TYDEV
-588 TYLYSI
+588 TYLYTMRIKSDS
-594 RVKYSGGGSYIKEFP
+594 SGGIKEFP

-617 SCSYETDT
+617 SCFYKTDI
-625 YDETTQENITKPI
+625 YDETTQENIVKPI
-638 YSYMDFDYR
+638 YSYMDFDSR
-647 EETEKIINDKKVN
+647 SENENIINDKKVN
-660 IIVQVGTDYFL
+660 IIVQVGTDSFL

-696 SDHNAK
+696 SDHDAK
-702 TNHYYSNS
+702 TNHSNGTS
-710 FISTFTDPQNA
+710 FFNIFIA
-721 NKIMK
+721 NWNKNKLMK
-726 THIDSERKTNTNL
+726 SHIDSERKTNTNL
-739 FDYESEFPYTLI
+739 FDYESGFPYTII

-757 GNGISVPA
+757 GDDIGVVQ
-765 PAFPPSL
+765 PPF
-772 GYDYPK
+772 YPPINDYIKSP
-778 CGYMFIMLWIN
+778 YMFILLWID
-789 ENDIPAY
+789 ENNRSWY
-796 APNLLYDGR
+796 NLFRGGDN
-805 AGLENLRVQL
+805 NLRVQL
-815 DNSIYYFEPY
+815 DNSTYYFEPY

-838 HIYYS
+838 YIYYS
-843 KLNKPESANDK
+843 KLVYNKSDNINNK
-854 ELDHNHTTIV
+854 KLDLNNEEII
-864 KLFLK
+864 KIFLK

>member
-15 KVLKVSNDVST
+15 KVLKVSNDIST

-34 DIVTDNKDYVSI
+34 DIVTDNKDVISI
-46 DEDTKNLIK
+46 DDYTKNLIK

-148 NTVSKVEIPTFK
+148 NTVSKVEVPTFK
-160 SKLLGNEE
+160 SKLLSNEE

-257 IVKSKRIVDFEVGPR
+257 IIKSKRIVDFEVGPR

-282 NVYVTNYEGNSVTM
+282 NVYVANYEGNSVTM

-334 GLGNIIYKI
+334 GLDNTIYKI
-343 YNKKVIS
+343 NNKKVIS
-350 TIRVCD
+350 TIKVCD

-391 IIEKAKSTSEEIED
+391 IIEKAKTTSEEIED

-437 NTNIETINTSKAS
+437 NTSIETINTSKAS

-487 KENMVSKDKLASL
+487 KENMLSKDKLATL
-500 MNYIDILNNKGLFD
+500 MNYIDILNNKGLFN
-514 ITPYEITYEDTSTEV
+514 IEYKEITYDSEHLEV
-529 DSEGNDVYY
+529 DSEGNEIYY
-538 FVFKFDFRINYD
+538 YIIKFYFNTKYD
-550 GYTQSRLPSDFQ
+550 DYTRSKLPSDFQ
-562 RISIDPN
+562 RINNDTN
-569 HPVVFS
+569 HPIIFS

-583 TYDES
+583 TYDEV
-588 TYLYSI
+588 TYLYTMRI
-594 RVKYSGGGSYIKEFP
+594 KYDSNGGIKEFP

-617 SCSYETDT
+617 SCFYETDI
-625 YDETTQENITKPI
+625 YDETTQENIVKPI
-638 YSYMDFDYR
+638 YSYMDFESRR
-647 EETEKIINDKKVN
+647 EYENIINDKKVN
-660 IIVQVGTDYFL
+660 IIVQVGTDSFL

-696 SDHNAK
+696 HDYDAK
-702 TNHYYSNS
+702 TTHYYSNS
-710 FISTFTDPQNA
+710 FFSTFTDFQNV

-726 THIDSERKTNTNL
+726 THIDYERKTNTNL

-757 GNGISVPA
+757 GNGISVPS

-778 CGYMFIMLWIN
+778 CSYMFIMLWFDESTRN
-789 ENDIPAY
+789 MY
-796 APNLLYDGR
+796 GYNLLN
-805 AGLENLRVQL
+805 AGTVFNNLRVQL

-843 KLNKPESANDK
+843 KLNKPESANGK
-854 ELDHNHTTIV
+854 ELDYDYKTIV
-864 KLFLK
+864 KIFLK

>member
-15 KVLKVSNDVST
+15 KVLKVSNDIST

-34 DIVTDNKDYVSI
+34 DIVTENKDFVSI
-46 DEDTKNLIK
+46 DDYTKNLIK

-86 ILVSQDKVSLFITN
+86 ILVSQDKVSLFTTN

-192 TIWVACYL
+192 TVWVACYL

-210 EIGGIVNKIVNA
+210 EIGGIVNKIVNT
-222 TVVDQIVVGNN
+222 TVVDEIVVGNN

-272 PMAIVNDSFG
+272 PMAIINDSFG

-350 TIRVCD
+350 TIKVCD

-367 ATYNKLNIMAKDEE
+367 ATYNKLNILAKDEE

-391 IIEKAKSTSEEIED
+391 VIEKAKTTSEEIEA
-405 LKSKVAIN
+405 LKSKVATN

-487 KENMVSKDKLASL
+487 KENMLSKDKLATL

-514 ITPYEITYEDTSTEV
+514 IEYVEITYDGEHPEV
-529 DSEGNDVYY
+529 DREGNEIFYY
-538 FVFKFDFRINYD
+538 IIKFYINRKYD
-550 GYTQSRLPSDFQ
+550 DYTNSRLPSDFELIN
-562 RISIDPN
+562 RDENYPII
-569 HPVVFS
+569 FS

-583 TYDES
+583 TYNYDDN
-588 TYLYSI
+588 LGFSI
-594 RVKYSGGGSYIKEFP
+594 YTMRVKYSGDNKEFP

-617 SCSYETDT
+617 SCYYRTNT
-625 YDETTQENITKPI
+625 YDETTQRNIIKPI
-638 YSYMDFDYR
+638 YSYMDFNSRR
-647 EETEKIINDKKVN
+647 EYENIIDDKKVN

-685 VYPNLF
+685 IYPNLF
-691 YKYDG
+691 YNYDG
-696 SDHNAK
+696 SDHSAK
-702 TNHYYSNS
+702 TNHSNGTS
-710 FISTFTDPQNA
+710 FFNIFIA
-721 NKIMK
+721 NWNKNKLMK
-726 THIDSERKTNTNL
+726 SHIDSERKTNTNL
-739 FDYESEFPYTLI
+739 FDYESGFPYTII

-757 GNGISVPA
+757 GYGIGVTQ
-765 PAFPPSL
+765 PPF
-772 GYDYPK
+772 YPPINDYIKSP
-778 CGYMFIMLWIN
+778 YMFILLWID
-789 ENDIPAY
+789 ENNRSLY
-796 APNLLYDGR
+796 NLFIGGDN
-805 AGLENLRVQL
+805 NLRVQL
-815 DNSIYYFEPY
+815 DSSTYYFEPY

-843 KLNKPESANDK
+843 KLVYNKSDNVNNK
-854 ELDHNHTTIV
+854 KLDLNNEKII
-864 KLFLK
+864 KIFLK

>member
-34 DIVTDNKDYVSI
+34 DIVTENKDFVSI
-46 DEDTKNLIK
+46 DDNTKNLIK

-148 NTVSKVEIPTFK
+148 NTVSKVEVPTFK
-160 SKLLGNEE
+160 SKLVGNEE

-367 ATYNKLNIMAKDEE
+367 STYNKLNIMAKDEE

-391 IIEKAKSTSEEIED
+391 IIEKAKTTSEEIKD

-514 ITPYEITYEDTSTEV
+514 IEYVEITYDGEHPEV
-529 DSEGNDVYY
+529 DSEGNEIYY
-538 FVFKFDFRINYD
+538 YTIKFDLNTKYD
-550 GYTQSRLPSDFQ
+550 DYTRSKLPSDFQ
-562 RISIDPN
+562 RINNDTN
-569 HPVVFS
+569 HPIIFS

-583 TYDES
+583 TYDEN
-588 TYLYSI
+588 TYLYTM
-594 RVKYSGGGSYIKEFP
+594 RVKSDSSGGIKEFP

-617 SCSYETDT
+617 SCHYRTNI
-625 YDETTQENITKPI
+625 YDETTQRQIVKPI
-638 YSYMDFDYR
+638 YSYMDFDSRR
-647 EETEKIINDKKVN
+647 ENENIINDKKVN
-660 IIVQVGTDYFL
+660 IIIKASYDTFL

-685 VYPNLF
+685 TYPNIL

-696 SDHNAK
+696 SDRNAK
-702 TNHYYSNS
+702 TTHFYSNAFATITS
-710 FISTFTDPQNA
+710 ENETTDT
-721 NKIMK
+721 KIMK
-726 THIDSERKTNTNL
+726 SHINMERKTNTDL
-739 FDYESEFPYTLI
+739 FDYDSSYPYIIATYSNYKRYGGGYPSPSGDVI
-751 KYNNFR
+751 TYN
-757 GNGISVPA
+757 
-765 PAFPPSL
+765 
-772 GYDYPK
+772 YPT
-778 CGYMFIMLWIN
+778 CSYMFILLWAGKDVYLGDLIN
-789 ENDIPAY
+789 T
-796 APNLLYDGR
+796 G
-805 AGLENLRVQL
+805 NLRVQL
-815 DNSIYYFEPY
+815 DNLTYYFEYY
-825 PKELIQDEKYKDY
+825 PKELIHDEKYKDY

-843 KLNKPESANDK
+843 KLSKFDNANNGK
-854 ELDHNHTTIV
+854 LDIGYKTIV
-864 KLFLK
+864 KIFLK

>member
-106 YHYKKDAISGEFS
+106 YHYKKDPISGEFS

-148 NTVSKVEIPTFK
+148 NTVSKVEVPTFK

-257 IVKSKRIVDFEVGPR
+257 IVKSKRIVDFEAGPR

-334 GLGNIIYKI
+334 GLDNTIYKI
-343 YNKKVIS
+343 NNKKVIS

-391 IIEKAKSTSEEIED
+391 IIEKAKTTSEEIED

-514 ITPYEITYEDTSTEV
+514 IEYAEKITYDNEHPEV
-529 DSEGNDVYY
+529 DSEGNEIYY
-538 FVFKFDFRINYD
+538 YIIKFYFNIKFDD
-550 GYTQSRLPSDFQ
+550 YTKSRLPSDFQ
-562 RISIDPN
+562 RINYDTN
-569 HPVVFS
+569 HPIVFS

-583 TYDES
+583 TYDKN
-588 TYLYSI
+588 TYLYTI
-594 RVKYSGGGSYIKEFP
+594 RVKYNNNGGIKEFP

-617 SCSYETDT
+617 SCYYETDT
-625 YDETTQENITKPI
+625 YDETTQENIVKPI
-638 YSYMDFDYR
+638 YSYMDFDSRR
-647 EETEKIINDKKVN
+647 ENENIINDKKVN
-660 IIVQVGTDYFL
+660 IIVQVGEDSFL

-696 SDHNAK
+696 SDHSAK
-702 TNHYYSNS
+702 TNHFHGTS
-710 FISTFTDPQNA
+710 FFNIFTA
-721 NKIMK
+721 NWNKNKLMK
-726 THIDSERKTNTNL
+726 SHIDSERKTNTNL
-739 FDYESEFPYTLI
+739 FDYESGFPYTII
-751 KYNNFR
+751 KYNNFK
-757 GNGISVPA
+757 GYNIGVVQ
-765 PAFPPSL
+765 PPL
-772 GYDYPK
+772 WPDDINDYIKSP
-778 CGYMFIMLWIN
+778 YMFILLWID
-789 ENDIPAY
+789 ENNRDMY
-796 APNLLYDGR
+796 NLFRGGDN
-805 AGLENLRVQL
+805 NLRVQL
-815 DNSIYYFEPY
+815 DSATYYFEPY

-838 HIYYS
+838 NIYYS
-843 KLNKPESANDK
+843 KLVYNKSDNVNNK
-854 ELDHNHTTIV
+854 KLDLNNEKIL
-864 KLFLK
+864 KIFLK

>member
-15 KVLKVSNDVST
+15 KVLKVSNDIST

-46 DEDTKNLIK
+46 DDNTKNLIK

-125 VGKKPVACC
+125 VGKKPVSCC
-134 EDPNGNIYVANYGD
+134 EDPNGNIYVANYED

-350 TIRVCD
+350 TIKVCD

-391 IIEKAKSTSEEIED
+391 IIEKAKTTSEEIED
-405 LKSKVAIN
+405 LKSKVATN

-437 NTNIETINTSKAS
+437 NNNIETINTSKAS

-487 KENMVSKDKLASL
+487 KENMVSKDKLATL
-500 MNYIDILNNKGLFD
+500 MHYIDILNNKGLFS
-514 ITPYEITYEDTSTEV
+514 IIPHEITHEDESTEV
-529 DSEGNDVYY
+529 DSEGNNVYY
-538 FVFKFDFRINYD
+538 FVFKFYFDIKFD
-550 GYTQSRLPSDFQ
+550 DYTNSKLPSDFD
-562 RISIDPN
+562 RIKKDPN
-569 HPVVFS
+569 YPIVFS
-575 KDNNSVTA
+575 KDNNSVTT

-588 TYLYSI
+588 TYLYSM
-594 RVKYSGGGSYIKEFP
+594 RVKLNSNSSDIKEFP

-617 SCSYETDT
+617 SCHYQTDT
-625 YDETTQENITKPI
+625 YDEATQDYITKPI
-638 YSYMDFDYR
+638 YSYIDFDSR
-647 EETEKIINDKKVN
+647 KENENIIDDKKVN
-660 IIVQVGTDYFL
+660 IIIQAGKDVFL

-696 SDHNAK
+696 HDYDAK
-702 TNHYYSNS
+702 TTHSYTSS
-710 FISTFTDPQNA
+710 FNNVFKYETAN
-721 NKIMK
+721 NKIMES
-726 THIDSERKTNTNL
+726 HINRERKTNTNL
-739 FDYESEFPYTLI
+739 FDYDSSFPYIIAT
-751 KYNNFR
+751 YSNY
-757 GNGISVPA
+757 ISTKF
-765 PAFPPSL
+765 FPFPV
-772 GYDYPK
+772 YPPIDYHYPI
-778 CGYMFIMLWIN
+778 CVYMFISLWSD
-789 ENDIPAY
+789 NDI
-796 APNLLYDGR
+796 NLGDLVRDSN
-805 AGLENLRVQL
+805 NLRVEL
-815 DNSIYYFEPY
+815 DNFTYYFEPY
-825 PKELIQDEKYKDY
+825 PKELVQDEKYKNY

-843 KLNKPESANDK
+843 KLYKDEPANGK
-854 ELDHNHTTIV
+854 NLDYDHKTIV
-864 KLFLK
+864 KIFLK

>member
-15 KVLKVSNDVST
+15 KVLKVSNDIST

-34 DIVTDNKDYVSI
+34 DIVTENKDFVSI
-46 DEDTKNLIK
+46 DDYTKNLIK

-243 TIWVANAGSNTVSR
+243 TIWVSNAGSNTVSR

-296 IETSSKAI
+296 IETSYKAI

-367 ATYNKLNIMAKDEE
+367 STYNKLNILAKDEE

-391 IIEKAKSTSEEIED
+391 IIEKAKTTSEEIED

-437 NTNIETINTSKAS
+437 K
-450 KEDLD
+450 
-455 TFKSETNT
+455 
-463 KIEEAK
+463 
-469 ANAISP
+469 
-475 EDRTRI
+475 
-481 GYIDTL
+481 
-487 KENMVSKDKLASL
+487 
-500 MNYIDILNNKGLFD
+500 
-514 ITPYEITYEDTSTEV
+514 
-529 DSEGNDVYY
+529 
-538 FVFKFDFRINYD
+538 
-550 GYTQSRLPSDFQ
+550 
-562 RISIDPN
+562 
-569 HPVVFS
+569 
-575 KDNNSVTA
+575 
-583 TYDES
+583 
-588 TYLYSI
+588 
-594 RVKYSGGGSYIKEFP
+594 
-609 FGYNDVKV
+609 
-617 SCSYETDT
+617 
-625 YDETTQENITKPI
+625 
-638 YSYMDFDYR
+638 
-647 EETEKIINDKKVN
+647 
-660 IIVQVGTDYFL
+660 
-671 EDENTLDFITHNGK
+671 
-685 VYPNLF
+685 
-691 YKYDG
+691 
-696 SDHNAK
+696 
-702 TNHYYSNS
+702 
-710 FISTFTDPQNA
+710 
-721 NKIMK
+721 
-726 THIDSERKTNTNL
+726 
-739 FDYESEFPYTLI
+739 
-751 KYNNFR
+751 
-757 GNGISVPA
+757 
-765 PAFPPSL
+765 
-772 GYDYPK
+772 
-778 CGYMFIMLWIN
+778 
-789 ENDIPAY
+789 
-796 APNLLYDGR
+796 
-805 AGLENLRVQL
+805 
-815 DNSIYYFEPY
+815 
-825 PKELIQDEKYKDY
+825 
-838 HIYYS
+838 
-843 KLNKPESANDK
+843 
-854 ELDHNHTTIV
+854 
-864 KLFLK
+864 

>member
-15 KVLKVSNDVST
+15 KVLKVSNDIST

-34 DIVTDNKDYVSI
+34 DIVIDNKDVISI
-46 DEDTKNLIK
+46 DDYTKNLIK

-106 YHYKKDAISGEFS
+106 YHYKKDPISGEFS

-187 SDEEG
+187 SYEEG

-210 EIGGIVNKIVNA
+210 EIGGIVNKIVNT
-222 TVVDQIVVGNN
+222 TVVDEIIVGNN
-233 PSSITCDINN
+233 TSSITCDINN

-334 GLGNIIYKI
+334 GLDNTIYKI
-343 YNKKVIS
+343 NNKKVIS
-350 TIRVCD
+350 TIKVCD

-391 IIEKAKSTSEEIED
+391 IIEKAKTTSEEIED
-405 LKSKVAIN
+405 LKSKVATN

-437 NTNIETINTSKAS
+437 NTNIETINTLKAS

-487 KENMVSKDKLASL
+487 KENMMSKEDLANL
-500 MNYIDILNNKGLFD
+500 KKRIDIEDNFGTLY
-514 ITPYEITYEDTSTEV
+514 ITFMDVEYKEENDGTTYKSYYIIGFYIHYNYNDPRLPKDFESIPERSEYNPITFEKDGKKLTV
-529 DSEGNDVYY
+529 
-538 FVFKFDFRINYD
+538 NYD
-550 GYTQSRLPSDFQ
+550 EDSGYYRLKLMESD
-562 RISIDPN
+562 STIDN
-569 HPVVFS
+569 F
-575 KDNNSVTA
+575 TA
-583 TYDES
+583 D
-588 TYLYSI
+588 
-594 RVKYSGGGSYIKEFP
+594 EFP
-609 FGYNDVKV
+609 FNCEKVKI
-617 SCSYETDT
+617 SCKYQVKDE
-625 YDETTQENITKPI
+625 YDSDGNNLWKPI
-638 YSYMDFDYR
+638 YAYNDIDSIRNIETKLYYRDYNFR
-647 EETEKIINDKKVN
+647 YGIGLDTYLKD
-660 IIVQVGTDYFL
+660 T
-671 EDENTLDFITHNGK
+671 NTLDYVTYNGK
-685 VYPNLF
+685 IYPNIF
-691 YKYDG
+691 YSYTGNSYDEAMK
-696 SDHNAK
+696 S
-702 TNHYYSNS
+702 NHTVLPGYNEMFYSS
-710 FISTFTDPQNA
+710 
-721 NKIMK
+721 
-726 THIDSERKTNTNL
+726 
-739 FDYESEFPYTLI
+739 
-751 KYNNFR
+751 
-757 GNGISVPA
+757 
-765 PAFPPSL
+765 PS
-772 GYDYPK
+772 
-778 CGYMFIMLWIN
+778 N
-789 ENDIPAY
+789 
-796 APNLLYDGR
+796 
-805 AGLENLRVQL
+805 NLRKITI
-815 DNSIYYFEPY
+815 DNINNKYSSEEIEYRYGYQIINTSSSIYLTKINNTGDNREYQKYLFVILDDSKFNDNRLLSYLKNTSYENTVYNKLRTQFDDKTYYLDPY
-825 PKELIQDEKYKDY
+825 PKELCEGKLSDTDKNIL
-838 HIYYS
+838 IYYC
-843 KLNKPESANDK
+843 KLNMD
-854 ELDHNHTTIV
+854 ELPIISDLDYNHTTMV
-864 KLFLK
+864 KIFLR

>member
-15 KVLKVSNDVST
+15 KVLKVSNDIST

-34 DIVTDNKDYVSI
+34 DIVTENKDFVSI
-46 DEDTKNLIK
+46 DDYTKNLIK

-391 IIEKAKSTSEEIED
+391 VIEKAKTTSEEIED
-405 LKSKVAIN
+405 LKSKVATN
-413 TENIESLKNNTSLK
+413 TENIEGLKNNTSLK

-475 EDRTRI
+475 EDRARI

-487 KENMVSKDKLASL
+487 KENMLSKDKLASL
-500 MNYIDILNNKGLFD
+500 MNYIDILNNKGLFQ
-514 ITPYEITYEDTSTEV
+514 IEYKEITYDNEHPEV
-529 DSEGNDVYY
+529 DSEGNEIYY
-538 FVFKFDFRINYD
+538 YIIKFYFNIKFDD
-550 GYTQSRLPSDFQ
+550 YTKSRLPSDFQ
-562 RISIDPN
+562 RINNSTN
-569 HPVVFS
+569 HPIVFS

-583 TYDES
+583 TYDEN
-588 TYLYSI
+588 TYLYTI
-594 RVKYSGGGSYIKEFP
+594 RVKYNNNDDIKEFP

-617 SCSYETDT
+617 SCYYETDT
-625 YDETTQENITKPI
+625 YDETTQENIVKPI
-638 YSYMDFDYR
+638 YSYMDFESRR
-647 EETEKIINDKKVN
+647 EYENTINDKKVN
-660 IIVQVGTDYFL
+660 IIVQVGTDAFL

-696 SDHNAK
+696 HDYDAK
-702 TNHYYSNS
+702 TTHYYSNS
-710 FISTFTDPQNA
+710 FFSTFTDFQNV

-757 GNGISVPA
+757 GNGISAPS
-765 PAFPPSL
+765 PAFPPYL

-778 CGYMFIMLWIN
+778 CPYMFIMLWFDESTRN
-789 ENDIPAY
+789 MY
-796 APNLLYDGR
+796 GYNLLN
-805 AGLENLRVQL
+805 AGTVFNNLRVQL

-854 ELDHNHTTIV
+854 ELDYYHKTIV
-864 KLFLK
+864 KIFLK

>member
-34 DIVTDNKDYVSI
+34 DIVTDNKDVISI
-46 DEDTKNLIK
+46 DDYTKNLIK

-106 YHYKKDAISGEFS
+106 YHYKKDPISGEFS

-125 VGKKPVACC
+125 VGKKPVSCC

-282 NVYVTNYEGNSVTM
+282 NVYVANYEGNSVTM

-391 IIEKAKSTSEEIED
+391 IIEKAKTTSEEIEE
-405 LKSKVAIN
+405 LKSKVATN
-413 TENIESLKNNTSLK
+413 TENIEGLKNNTSLK

-475 EDRTRI
+475 EDRNRI

-487 KENMVSKDKLASL
+487 KENMLSKDKLATL
-500 MNYIDILNNKGLFD
+500 MHYIDILNNKGLFD
-514 ITPYEITYEDTSTEV
+514 IEYVEITYDGEHPEV
-529 DSEGNDVYY
+529 DSEGNEIFYY
-538 FVFKFDFRINYD
+538 IIKFEINRKYD
-550 GYTQSRLPSDFQ
+550 DYTNSRLPSDFEQ
-562 RISIDPN
+562 IDRDENYPII
-569 HPVVFS
+569 FS

-583 TYDES
+583 TYNYDHN
-588 TYLYSI
+588 LGFDIYSM
-594 RVKYSGGGSYIKEFP
+594 RVKYSSDNKEFP

-617 SCSYETDT
+617 SCYYRTDT
-625 YDETTQENITKPI
+625 YDETTQQQIVKPI
-638 YSYMDFDYR
+638 YSYMDFDSRR
-647 EETEKIINDKKVN
+647 ENENIINDKKVN
-660 IIVQVGTDYFL
+660 IIVQVGEDSFL

-696 SDHNAK
+696 SDHSAK
-702 TNHYYSNS
+702 TNHSHCTS
-710 FISTFTDPQNA
+710 FFNIFIA
-721 NKIMK
+721 NWNKNKLMK
-726 THIDSERKTNTNL
+726 SHIDSERKTNTNL
-739 FDYESEFPYTLI
+739 FDYESGFPYTII

-757 GNGISVPA
+757 GYGIGIVQ
-765 PAFPPSL
+765 PPFL
-772 GYDYPK
+772 PDINDYIKSP
-778 CGYMFIMLWIN
+778 YMFILLWID
-789 ENDIPAY
+789 ENNRDMY
-796 APNLLYDGR
+796 NLFRGGDN
-805 AGLENLRVQL
+805 NLRVQL
-815 DNSIYYFEPY
+815 DSATYYFEPY

-838 HIYYS
+838 NIYYS
-843 KLNKPESANDK
+843 KLVYNKSDNVNNK
-854 ELDHNHTTIV
+854 KLDLNNEKII
-864 KLFLK
+864 KIFLK

>member
-15 KVLKVSNDVST
+15 KVLKVSNDIST

-34 DIVTDNKDYVSI
+34 DIVTDNKDVISI
-46 DEDTKNLIK
+46 DDYTKNLIK

-125 VGKKPVACC
+125 VGKKPVSCC

-210 EIGGIVNKIVNA
+210 EIGGIVNKIVNT
-222 TVVDQIVVGNN
+222 TVVDEIVVGNN

-334 GLGNIIYKI
+334 GLDNTIYKI
-343 YNKKVIS
+343 NNKKVIS
-350 TIRVCD
+350 TIKVCD

-391 IIEKAKSTSEEIED
+391 IIEKAKTTSEEIED

-437 NTNIETINTSKAS
+437 NNNIETINTSKAS

-469 ANAISP
+469 ANAISS

-487 KENMVSKDKLASL
+487 KENTMSKEDLANL
-500 MNYIDILNNKGLFD
+500 KKRIDIEDNFGTLFITVIDIEFKEEIDGVIYKAYYLIDFSIHYDYNNPKLPKDFEDIPQSSEYNPITFEKDGKKLTVNYNEESSYYRLKIIESDSTIDNFVKDDFPFNYEKVKISCKYRVKNEYDSNGNNLWKPIYAYNNIDSIRNIRDRLFYREYNFRYGIALD
-514 ITPYEITYEDTSTEV
+514 MYLKDTNTLDYISYNGKMYPNIFYKYT
-529 DSEGNDVYY
+529 GND
-538 FVFKFDFRINYD
+538 
-550 GYTQSRLPSDFQ
+550 
-562 RISIDPN
+562 
-569 HPVVFS
+569 
-575 KDNNSVTA
+575 
-583 TYDES
+583 YDES
-588 TYLYSI
+588 KKTTHGIMPGFDLMFVNYYRLREITIDNIYN
-594 RVKYSGGGSYIKEFP
+594 KYSSEGIEYNYGYQIINTIWDNSLTKSNT
-609 FGYNDVKV
+609 YNDNRE
-617 SCSYETDT
+617 Y
-625 YDETTQENITKPI
+625 QI
-638 YSYMDFDYR
+638 YLFIALDDSKFNDDR
-647 EETEKIINDKKVN
+647 LLSNLKEKSSGI
-660 IIVQVGTDYFL
+660 
-671 EDENTLDFITHNGK
+671 
-685 VYPNLF
+685 
-691 YKYDG
+691 
-696 SDHNAK
+696 
-702 TNHYYSNS
+702 
-710 FISTFTDPQNA
+710 
-721 NKIMK
+721 
-726 THIDSERKTNTNL
+726 
-739 FDYESEFPYTLI
+739 I
-751 KYNNFR
+751 KYNK
-757 GNGISVPA
+757 
-765 PAFPPSL
+765 L
-772 GYDYPK
+772 
-778 CGYMFIMLWIN
+778 
-789 ENDIPAY
+789 
-796 APNLLYDGR
+796 R
-805 AGLENLRVQL
+805 AQF
-815 DNSIYYFEPY
+815 DDKTYYFDHY
-825 PKELIQDEKYKDY
+825 PKELCEGKLSDDNKNLL
-838 HIYYS
+838 IYYC
-843 KLNKPESANDK
+843 KLNMTEISDDS
-854 ELDHNHTTIV
+854 LDHDHQTIV
-864 KLFLK
+864 KIFLR

>member
-15 KVLKVSNDVST
+15 KVLKVSNDIST

-119 LFQKIR
+119 LFQKIK
-125 VGKKPVACC
+125 VGKKPVSCC

-350 TIRVCD
+350 TVKVCD

-391 IIEKAKSTSEEIED
+391 IIEKAKTTSEEIED

-487 KENMVSKDKLASL
+487 KENMMSKEDLANL
-500 MNYIDILNNKGLFD
+500 KKRIDIEDNFGTLFITVIDIEFKKEIDGVIYKEYYLIDFSIHYDYNNQKLPKDFEDIPQSSEHNPITFEKDGKKLTVNYNEESSYYRLKIIASDSTIDNFVVDDFPFNCEKVKISCKYQVKNEYDSNGNNLWKPIYAYNNIDSIRNIIDRLFYRKYNFRYGIALD
-514 ITPYEITYEDTSTEV
+514 MYLKDTNTLDYISYNGKMYPNIFYKYT
-529 DSEGNDVYY
+529 GND
-538 FVFKFDFRINYD
+538 
-550 GYTQSRLPSDFQ
+550 
-562 RISIDPN
+562 
-569 HPVVFS
+569 
-575 KDNNSVTA
+575 
-583 TYDES
+583 YDES
-588 TYLYSI
+588 KKTTHEMMPSFDLMFVNYYRLREITIDNIYN
-594 RVKYSGGGSYIKEFP
+594 KYSSEGIEYNYGYQIINTIWDNSLTKSNL
-609 FGYNDVKV
+609 YNDNRE
-617 SCSYETDT
+617 Y
-625 YDETTQENITKPI
+625 QI
-638 YSYMDFDYR
+638 YLFIALDDSKFNDDR
-647 EETEKIINDKKVN
+647 LLSNLKEKS
-660 IIVQVGTDYFL
+660 
-671 EDENTLDFITHNGK
+671 
-685 VYPNLF
+685 
-691 YKYDG
+691 
-696 SDHNAK
+696 SD
-702 TNHYYSNS
+702 
-710 FISTFTDPQNA
+710 I
-721 NKIMK
+721 
-726 THIDSERKTNTNL
+726 
-739 FDYESEFPYTLI
+739 I
-751 KYNNFR
+751 KYNK
-757 GNGISVPA
+757 
-765 PAFPPSL
+765 L
-772 GYDYPK
+772 
-778 CGYMFIMLWIN
+778 
-789 ENDIPAY
+789 
-796 APNLLYDGR
+796 R
-805 AGLENLRVQL
+805 AQF
-815 DNSIYYFEPY
+815 DDKTYYFDHY
-825 PKELIQDEKYKDY
+825 PKELCEGKLSDDNKNLL
-838 HIYYS
+838 IYYC
-843 KLNKPESANDK
+843 KLNMTEIPDYS
-854 ELDHNHTTIV
+854 LDHDHQTIV
-864 KLFLK
+864 KIFLR

>member
-15 KVLKVSNDVST
+15 KILKVSNDIST

-34 DIVTDNKDYVSI
+34 DIVTDNKNVVSI
-46 DEDTKNLIK
+46 DDYTKNLIK

-119 LFQKIR
+119 LFQKIK

-187 SDEEG
+187 TDEEG

-210 EIGGIVNKIVNA
+210 EIGGIVNKIVNT
-222 TVVDQIVVGNN
+222 TVVDEIVVGNN

-367 ATYNKLNIMAKDEE
+367 STYNKLNIMAKDEE

-391 IIEKAKSTSEEIED
+391 IIEKAKTTSEEIED

-437 NTNIETINTSKAS
+437 NSNIETINTSKAS

-455 TFKSETNT
+455 TFKSETNI

-500 MNYIDILNNKGLFD
+500 MSYIDILNNKGLFD
-514 ITPYEITYEDTSTEV
+514 IEYKEITYDSENPEV
-529 DSEGNDVYY
+529 DSEGNEVYHYIIKFY
-538 FVFKFDFRINYD
+538 FDTKYD
-550 GYTQSRLPSDFQ
+550 DYTRSKLPLDFQ
-562 RISIDPN
+562 RINNATN
-569 HPVVFS
+569 HPIIFS

-583 TYDES
+583 TYDEN
-588 TYLYSI
+588 TYLHSM
-594 RVKYSGGGSYIKEFP
+594 RVKYNSNGDIKEFP

-617 SCSYETDT
+617 SCFYETDT
-625 YDETTQENITKPI
+625 YDETTQENIDKPI
-638 YSYMDFDYR
+638 YSYMDFDSRR
-647 EETEKIINDKKVN
+647 EYENIIDSKRVN
-660 IIVQVGTDYFL
+660 IIVQVGTDAFL
-671 EDENTLDFITHNGK
+671 EDENTLDFITYNGK
-685 VYPNLF
+685 VYPNIF
-691 YKYDG
+691 YTYDG
-696 SDHNAK
+696 SDHTAK
-702 TNHYYSNS
+702 TNHYRDFGNS
-710 FISTFTDPQNA
+710 FVNTFTAPSNA
-721 NKIMK
+721 NKLMK
-726 THIDSERKTNTNL
+726 THIDSERRTNPNI
-739 FDYESEFPYTLI
+739 FDYESGFPYTII

-757 GNGISVPA
+757 GNGISVPF
-765 PAFPPSL
+765 PAFPPIN
-772 GYDYPK
+772 DYPK
-778 CGYMFIMLWIN
+778 RPYMFIMLWFD
-789 ENDIPAY
+789 ENARNMY
-796 APNLLYDGR
+796 TSSLLGE
-805 AGLENLRVQL
+805 GTGFNNLRVQL

-843 KLNKPESANDK
+843 KLNPLESANGK
-854 ELDHNHTTIV
+854 ESDYSHSNIV
-864 KLFLK
+864 RIFLK

>member
-15 KVLKVSNDVST
+15 KVLKVSNDIST

-34 DIVTDNKDYVSI
+34 DIVTDNKDVISI
-46 DEDTKNLIK
+46 DDYTKNLIK

-86 ILVSQDKVSLFITN
+86 ILVSQDKISLFITN

-192 TIWVACYL
+192 TVWVACYL

-210 EIGGIVNKIVNA
+210 EIGGIVNKIVNT
-222 TVVDQIVVGNN
+222 TVVDEIVVGNN

-272 PMAIVNDSFG
+272 PMTIVNDSFG

-318 PNAIDINS
+318 PNAIDIDS

-334 GLGNIIYKI
+334 GLDNTIYKI
-343 YNKKVIS
+343 NNKKVIS
-350 TIRVCD
+350 TIKVCD

-367 ATYNKLNIMAKDEE
+367 ATYNKLHILAKDEE
-381 SDKKD
+381 SDKRN

-391 IIEKAKSTSEEIED
+391 VIEKAKTTSEEIED

-487 KENMVSKDKLASL
+487 KENMLSKDKLASL
-500 MNYIDILNNKGLFD
+500 MNYIDILNNKGLFQ
-514 ITPYEITYEDTSTEV
+514 IEPHEITFENESTEV
-529 DSEGNDVYY
+529 DSEGNNIYY
-538 FVFKFDFRINYD
+538 FVFKFEFDIKFD
-550 GYTQSRLPSDFQ
+550 DYTKSKLPSDFD
-562 RISIDPN
+562 RIKEDPKY
-569 HPVVFS
+569 PIVFS

-583 TYDES
+583 TYDEN
-588 TYLYSI
+588 TYLYSMRI
-594 RVKYSGGGSYIKEFP
+594 KINNNSSDIKEFP

-617 SCSYETDT
+617 SCSYETDK
-625 YDETTQENITKPI
+625 YDEITLEKIVKPI
-638 YSYMDFDYR
+638 YSYIDFESR
-647 EETEKIINDKKVN
+647 NEANKIIYDKEVN
-660 IIVQVGTDYFL
+660 FILQVGTDSFL

-685 VYPNLF
+685 IYPNLF

-696 SDHNAK
+696 SDHSAK
-702 TNHYYSNS
+702 TNHYYNTA
-710 FISTFTDPQNA
+710 FFSTFASSENY

-726 THIDSERKTNTNL
+726 THIDSERRANTDL
-739 FDYESEFPYTLI
+739 FDYESEYPYILI

-757 GNGISVPA
+757 GTGPNISPL
-765 PAFPPSL
+765 FHPPL
-772 GYDYPK
+772 NDYPK
-778 CGYMFIMLWIN
+778 CAYMFIMFWIDN
-789 ENDIPAY
+789 RSMFTHAY
-796 APNLLYDGR
+796 NLFSG
-805 AGLENLRVQL
+805 GFGINNLRVQL
-815 DNSIYYFEPY
+815 DGSIYYFEPY

-843 KLNKPESANDK
+843 KLNKPESANGK
-854 ELDHNHTTIV
+854 KLDLNHKTIV
-864 KLFLK
+864 KIFLR

>member
-15 KVLKVSNDVST
+15 KVLKVSNDIST

-34 DIVTDNKDYVSI
+34 DIVTENKDVISI
-46 DEDTKNLIK
+46 DDYSKNLIK

-148 NTVSKVEIPTFK
+148 NTVSKVEVPTFK
-160 SKLLGNEE
+160 SKLIGNEE

-192 TIWVACYL
+192 TVWVACYL

-210 EIGGIVNKIVNA
+210 EIGGIVNKIVNT
-222 TVVDQIVVGNN
+222 TVVDEIVVGNN

-334 GLGNIIYKI
+334 GLDNTIYKI
-343 YNKKVIS
+343 NNKKVIS
-350 TIRVCD
+350 TIKVCD

-367 ATYNKLNIMAKDEE
+367 STYNKLNIMAKDEE

-391 IIEKAKSTSEEIED
+391 IIEKAKTTSEEIED

-413 TENIESLKNNTSLK
+413 TENIEGLKNNTSLK

-450 KEDLD
+450 KGDLD

-481 GYIDTL
+481 GFIDTL

-500 MNYIDILNNKGLFD
+500 MNYIDILNNKGLFN
-514 ITPYEITYEDTSTEV
+514 IEYEEITYDSEHPEV
-529 DSEGNDVYY
+529 DSEGNEIYY
-538 FVFKFDFRINYD
+538 CIIKFYFNTKYD
-550 GYTQSRLPSDFQ
+550 DYTRSKLPPDFQ
-562 RISIDPN
+562 RINNSTN
-569 HPVVFS
+569 HPIVFS

-583 TYDES
+583 TYDEN
-588 TYLYSI
+588 TYLYTM
-594 RVKYSGGGSYIKEFP
+594 RVKYDSSGGNSIKEFP

-617 SCSYETDT
+617 SCYYETDT
-625 YDETTQENITKPI
+625 YDETTQENIDKPI
-638 YSYMDFDYR
+638 YSYMDFESRR
-647 EETEKIINDKKVN
+647 ENEDIINDKKVN
-660 IIVQVGTDYFL
+660 IIVQVGIDYFL

-691 YKYDG
+691 YKYEGNDY
-696 SDHNAK
+696 SVK
-702 TNHYYSNS
+702 TTHYYSNA
-710 FISTFTDPQNA
+710 FIAALAEGQNI

-726 THIDSERKTNTNL
+726 SHIDSERKTNTNL
-739 FDYESEFPYTLI
+739 FDYESGFPYTII

-765 PAFPPSL
+765 PAFPPFL
-772 GYDYPK
+772 NYDYPK
-778 CGYMFIMLWIN
+778 CSYMFIVLWIDKN
-789 ENDIPAY
+789 N
-796 APNLLYDGR
+796 R
-805 AGLENLRVQL
+805 AMYTLFSGAEDNNLRVQL
-815 DNSIYYFEPY
+815 DGSTYYFELY
-825 PKELIQDEKYKDY
+825 PKELIQDEKYKEY
-838 HIYYS
+838 HIYYT
-843 KLNKPESANDK
+843 KLNKPESANGK
-854 ELDHNHTTIV
+854 NLDANHTTIV
-864 KLFLK
+864 KIFLR